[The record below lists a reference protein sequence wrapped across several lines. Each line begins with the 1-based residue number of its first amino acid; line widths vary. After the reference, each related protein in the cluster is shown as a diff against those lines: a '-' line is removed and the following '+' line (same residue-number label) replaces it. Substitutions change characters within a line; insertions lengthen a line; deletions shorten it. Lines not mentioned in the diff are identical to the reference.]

1 VLLKTENVKYPPRS
15 PNLIPLDFFLWRTL
29 KNAVYTSKACTP
41 QDLRRE
47 IEIACA
53 AVPLA
58 TIQNICLS
66 AACHQQCIAAA
77 GGGGHFEHL

>member
-1 VLLKTENVKYPPRS
+1 VKYPPRS
-15 PNLIPLDFFLWRTL
+15 PNLTPLDFFLWNAL
-29 KNAVYTSKACTP
+29 KNAVYTSKACTL
-41 QDLRRE
+41 QGLRRE

-66 AACHQQCIAAA
+66 AARHQQCIAVG